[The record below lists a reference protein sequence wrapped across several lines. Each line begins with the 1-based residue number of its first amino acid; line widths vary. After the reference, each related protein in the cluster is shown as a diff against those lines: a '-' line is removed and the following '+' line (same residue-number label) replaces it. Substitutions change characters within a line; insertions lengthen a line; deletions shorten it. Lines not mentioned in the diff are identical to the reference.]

1 MTYQEFSI
9 RFAKSRAKFNF
20 FIALWSIFTPWLL
33 PFISFRNCTLDTM
46 EGEYLYK
53 CTSKHLNFYKHCFTI
68 LYSNYIEIIP
78 YKISRTFFGSS
89 TIGNAHII
97 VIGINFKGNISYNL
111 LLLLQV
117 PKVQISRRSD
127 LASTRGTSWP
137 PNIHPLQ
144 TVWPVHIVI

>member
-1 MTYQEFSI
+1 
-9 RFAKSRAKFNF
+9 
-20 FIALWSIFTPWLL
+20 
-33 PFISFRNCTLDTM
+33 M

-68 LYSNYIEIIP
+68 LYSNYIGIIP

-89 TIGNAHII
+89 TIGNAHIN
-97 VIGINFKGNISYNL
+97 VIRINFNGNISLYNL

-127 LASTRGTSWP
+127 LASTRGTS
-137 PNIHPLQ
+137 
-144 TVWPVHIVI
+144 